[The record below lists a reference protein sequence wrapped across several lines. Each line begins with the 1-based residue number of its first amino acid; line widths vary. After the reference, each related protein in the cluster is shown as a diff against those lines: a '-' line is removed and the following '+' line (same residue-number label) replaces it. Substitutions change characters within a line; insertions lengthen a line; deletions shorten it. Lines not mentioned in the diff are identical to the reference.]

1 MKSYTD
7 NLNSKGYAAIL
18 ISILAAYYISG
29 YFFSQTSYR
38 VGIAALGIP
47 VGYMLN
53 QKVYPKL
60 TGSDSSSS
68 EDDI

>member
-47 VGYMLN
+47 VGYLLN

-60 TGSDSSSS
+60 TGSDSSDS
-68 EDDI
+68 EEDG